1 MAENLGP
8 TWDIPG
14 PDLMTSAQHMLWML
28 DEYETLRSSRTPGF
42 ITGKPVGMGG
52 SLGRTEATGYGVV
65 ITIREALRDLGR
77 EVAGTTASVQGFGNV
92 AQHAVELYQQLGG
105 RVVTVACWDAPAGR
119 SRAYR
124 KLQGVDLTEL
134 RSIANAFG
142 EIDRAQAESLGYEA
156 LPGETWLEQD
166 VDILLPAALESQ
178 LTIGNVGRIASR
190 VRIVAEGANA
200 AVTPDAAAALPAR
213 GVTLIPDILA
223 SAGGLI
229 CSYFEQVQGNMNY
242 YWRRD
247 EVLGKLDVQM
257 TDAYLAVRDRSP
269 TLPLDLRSAALE
281 IALTRVAKACRER
294 GWV

>member
-1 MAENLGP
+1 
-8 TWDIPG
+8 
-14 PDLMTSAQHMLWML
+14 
-28 DEYETLRSSRTPGF
+28 
-42 ITGKPVGMGG
+42 
-52 SLGRTEATGYGVV
+52 
-65 ITIREALRDLGR
+65 
-77 EVAGTTASVQGFGNV
+77 
-92 AQHAVELYQQLGG
+92 
-105 RVVTVACWDAPAGR
+105 
-119 SRAYR
+119 
-124 KLQGVDLTEL
+124 
-134 RSIANAFG
+134 
-142 EIDRAQAESLGYEA
+142 
-156 LPGETWLEQD
+156 
-166 VDILLPAALESQ
+166 
-178 LTIGNVGRIASR
+178 
-190 VRIVAEGANA
+190 VAEGANA